1 MQSLRS
7 MKRGQRLTVGAV
19 GRCPAAL
26 SALIPGKMGAELNV
40 RSVRHSRPSAFAR
53 ANVCAPE
60 ADWEPFVRWQTLAA
74 QELKCSRSTP
84 ACGNGYG
91 KGHQAVKQREIIA

>member
-1 MQSLRS
+1 MRVLQSFMVPPLRKKFWAPLLQEHPT
-7 MKRGQRLTVGAV
+7 MGAV

-40 RSVRHSRPSAFAR
+40 RSVRHSRPRAFAR

-60 ADWEPFVRWQTLAA
+60 ADWEPFVRWQTL
-74 QELKCSRSTP
+74 
-84 ACGNGYG
+84 G
-91 KGHQAVKQREIIA
+91 